1 MSKSKGSSIF
11 SEASKLR
18 NKHPRKY
25 KDWQDYVSWAT
36 ELRQGKGKKKPAA
49 PAKKR
54 AKAKR
59 SKAGRVGAVK
69 PKPMG
74 SVSFHKSQARKQLE
88 EQLAWL
94 LLARDQEKRKRER
107 LKLSKKVAL
116 KRQELQRLK

>member
-1 MSKSKGSSIF
+1 
-11 SEASKLR
+11 
-18 NKHPRKY
+18 
-25 KDWQDYVSWAT
+25 
-36 ELRQGKGKKKPAA
+36 
-49 PAKKR
+49 
-54 AKAKR
+54 
-59 SKAGRVGAVK
+59 
-69 PKPMG
+69 MG